1 MRKTA
6 RGNARFLNAFKKRTL
21 GGIIMIEYSQL
32 ASPPIL
38 AGPYSRRRWVRHRQ
52 IVRQIGM
59 LAVAVTATGAL
70 LALAF

>member
-1 MRKTA
+1 
-6 RGNARFLNAFKKRTL
+6 
-21 GGIIMIEYSQL
+21 MIEETQL
-32 ASPPIL
+32 VSLAIL

-52 IVRQIGM
+52 VVRQIGM